1 METGSESKD
10 NWLND
15 PFGLKLLESE
25 SKGYP
30 TTDPSGL
37 NHKIDHLA

>member
-1 METGSESKD
+1 METGLESKG
-10 NWLND
+10 NWLTD